1 MRFLAILWSLLFLA
15 APTMAQD
22 RIGERPLRSG
32 WSVSKM
38 LNSDK
43 VIVTAFDDPKVKGVS
58 CHISQVQIGGVAG
71 AFGLAEDPT
80 HVSIACRQTGRIEP
94 GDVGGIDKSPEG
106 EIVFTDKLSPL
117 FKELRVVRMY
127 DQKRQVLVYLIYST
141 KLLEGSYKNSISTV
155 PLGLS

>member
-1 MRFLAILWSLLFLA
+1 MRHLVLLLACLFAIPA
-15 APTMAQD
+15 AAQD

-43 VIVTAFDDPKVKGVS
+43 VIVTAFDDPKVSGVS
-58 CHISQVQIGGVAG
+58 CHISQVQIGGIAG

-80 HVSIACRQTGRIEP
+80 HVSIACRQTGAIDPAAVAR
-94 GDVGGIDKSPEG
+94 IDKSPEG

-117 FKELRVVRMY
+117 FKELRVVRLY
-127 DQKRQVLVYLIYST
+127 DQKRHVLVYLIYST
-141 KLLEGSYKNSISTV
+141 KILEGSYKNSISTV
-155 PLGLS
+155 PLAAS